1 MSGTSMAAP
10 HVAGVA
16 AVTLG
21 NARALT
27 PAEVAGRLSA
37 DATTGS
43 ITGLNAT
50 TVNALLYQRP
60 SSNASGTAFD
70 DEESADSVSND
81 NGADSVYMDYG
92 PESPVV
98 EAPTSAPSDSVRAPI
113 AAPVTA
119 PVRALARITSTRKVG
134 KTFRIVVA
142 APRGSRV
149 VVYRNGKAVASGTR
163 TTFSVSLGRA
173 KSAQF
178 HAVAE
183 SGGSFLVT
191 PKVILG
197 NRTQSTRK

>member
-27 PAEVAGRLSA
+27 PAEVAARLSA

-98 EAPTSAPSDSVRAPI
+98 ESPTSAPSDSVRAPI

-191 PKVILG
+191 QKVIVG

>member
-1 MSGTSMAAP
+1 MAAP

-27 PAEVAGRLSA
+27 PAEVAARLSA

-60 SSNASGTAFD
+60 TSNASGTAFD
-70 DEESADSVSND
+70 DEESADSVGND
-81 NGADSVYMDYG
+81 NAADSVYMDYG
-92 PESPVV
+92 SESPAGEV
-98 EAPTSAPSDSVRAPI
+98 EKLKPSDSVRA
-113 AAPVTA
+113 
-119 PVRALARITSTRKVG
+119 LARIISTRKVG
-134 KTFRIVVA
+134 KTFRIVVV

-149 VVYRNGKAVASGTR
+149 VLYRNGKAVARGTR

-191 PKVILG
+191 QKVIVG
-197 NRTQSTRK
+197 IRAQSLRK